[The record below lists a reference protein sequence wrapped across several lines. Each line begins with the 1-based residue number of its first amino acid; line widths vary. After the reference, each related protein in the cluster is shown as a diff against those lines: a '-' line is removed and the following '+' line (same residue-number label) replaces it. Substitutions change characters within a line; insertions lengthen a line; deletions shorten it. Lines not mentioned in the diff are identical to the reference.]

1 MIKLH
6 PGMTLFWS
14 FPPVSNSH
22 TIKSPAPVAKPGP
35 IPEPDWVEQPAVLLG
50 TVLITTLAA
59 SLSVVFSTL
68 VLLMALS
75 DNSRALLELADSTSL
90 TDYSALLLSV
100 AMGIGTLVV
109 ASALY
114 RRQRWAWY
122 ALLLLTL
129 ANATYLLVPWNGVD
143 LFEWI
148 NLAFDLLLLILLLR
162 REMRR
167 AIFRPHSL

>member
-1 MIKLH
+1 M
-6 PGMTLFWS
+6 
-14 FPPVSNSH
+14 SNSH